1 LSIGVEPREIA
12 DQLVG
17 RPYAFVL
24 TNADGRVHVV
34 SLRPRVEADM
44 IEFDRAGRSTTD
56 DVAKN
61 PRVTIVWP
69 ASSAAGEHA
78 DYSLIADGDGVVV
91 DGRLRVTIR
100 NAVLHRPA

>member
-1 LSIGVEPREIA
+1 MSIGVEPREIA
-12 DQLVG
+12 ERLAG

-24 TNADGRVHVV
+24 TNSDGRVHVV
-34 SLRPRVEADM
+34 SLRPQVASDVV
-44 IEFDRAGRSTTD
+44 EFDRIGRSTTE

-61 PRVTIVWP
+61 PRVTVVWP
-69 ASSAAGEHA
+69 ASSVAGEHA
-78 DYSLIADGDGVVV
+78 DYSLIADGDGEVV